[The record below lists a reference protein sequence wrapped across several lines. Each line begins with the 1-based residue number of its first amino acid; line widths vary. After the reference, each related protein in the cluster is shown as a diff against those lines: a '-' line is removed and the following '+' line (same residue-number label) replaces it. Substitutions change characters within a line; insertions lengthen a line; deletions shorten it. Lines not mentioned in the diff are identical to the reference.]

1 MSTMLEWATAW
12 NSKLL
17 PGNSGN
23 NILFIKII
31 NRCYTIIIIK
41 MQIPSKVLSIG
52 GKKYAVDFGP
62 VVSSKLE

>member
-1 MSTMLEWATAW
+1 MILSSKLIVSTMLEWATAW

-31 NRCYTIIIIK
+31 
-41 MQIPSKVLSIG
+41 
-52 GKKYAVDFGP
+52 
-62 VVSSKLE
+62 